1 MAPRQREQTQD
12 RRRRP
17 FLAFAEMSLDS
28 IGIRV
33 LSFLDTSGDFAVLS
47 FRTFRAIFRRP
58 FDWAS
63 LMRQFAVVG
72 VKSIPVVVLTSLAIS
87 MVFAIQLAFGF
98 RQFQA
103 EGLASQVLGLA
114 VIRELSPVI
123 TGLMMS
129 GRVGSAMAAEL
140 GTMQVTEQIDAL
152 ECLATDPIHYLFVPR
167 LLAAA
172 IMLPLLTGMSVLIGY
187 WGGYLL
193 LVGVEG
199 QSSTVYAEEFFKLL
213 RWSDAG
219 IALLKGFVFGLIIAL
234 VGCWRGYRTQGG
246 AEGVGN
252 APTNSVVISS
262 LWILISDFF
271 MTKML
276 LV

>member
-1 MAPRQREQTQD
+1 MLNSMLENLGTK
-12 RRRRP
+12 
-17 FLAFAEMSLDS
+17 
-28 IGIRV
+28 V
-33 LSFLDTSGDFAVLS
+33 LRFLDQAGDFAVVS
-47 FRTFRAIFRRP
+47 GRAFRSVFRRP
-58 FDWAS
+58 FDAAN
-63 LMRQFAVVG
+63 LMHQFQAVG
-72 VKSIPVVVLTSLAIS
+72 VNSIPVILLTSLAVS
-87 MVFAIQLAFGF
+87 MVFAVQLAYGF
-98 RQFQA
+98 KQFQA
-103 EGLASQVLGLA
+103 EGLASQVNGLA
-114 VIRELSPVI
+114 IVRELAPVI
-123 TGLMMS
+123 TGLMMA

-172 IMLPLLTGMSVLIGY
+172 ITLPLLVGLSIYVGY

-199 QSSTVYAEEFFKLL
+199 QSAFVYANDFYKLL
-213 RWSDAG
+213 AFRDVR
-219 IALLKGFVFGLIIAL
+219 IALYKAFVFGLIIAL

-252 APTNSVVISS
+252 APTSSVVTSS

-271 MTKML
+271 LTKLL